1 MRIGVAWLLVL
12 VVAMGAGA
20 VAVLDAFAPP
30 AASTVAAPPRV
41 GGGLDLSYG
50 GIDPSWKLS
59 LAVEPR
65 LLRAP
70 RFVLN
75 GGLTVSTT
83 PTEVSMFF
91 GSLFLAM
98 LESAA
103 RDDDPGVTPPP
114 WSPYDDDD
122 DDTLALYWPRGG
134 PSALYLAGTVIVSE
148 HVAVRGVMGDSWEK
162 LWGGPPLRPR
172 PFFGGSLLIAPDHA
186 RTAWT
191 VGYDTWRGATV
202 GLAFRMQ

>member
-1 MRIGVAWLLVL
+1 MRIGMLCLLVL
-12 VVAMGAGA
+12 AGAMWAGA
-20 VAVLDAFAPP
+20 VAVLDASALPV
-30 AASTVAAPPRV
+30 ASTVAAPPRV

-59 LAVEPR
+59 LAIEPR
-65 LLRAP
+65 LLRTP

-98 LESAA
+98 LDSAA
-103 RDDDPGVTPPP
+103 RDDDSGGTIPP
-114 WSPYDDDD
+114 WSQYDYDDDD
-122 DDTLALYWPRGG
+122 DLALYWPRGG
-134 PSALYLAGTVIVSE
+134 PSALYLAGTVVVSE
-148 HVAVRGVMGDSWEK
+148 CVAVRGVMGDSWEK
-162 LWGGPPLRPR
+162 LWSGPPLRPR
-172 PFFGGSLLIAPDHA
+172 PFFGGSLIIAPERA